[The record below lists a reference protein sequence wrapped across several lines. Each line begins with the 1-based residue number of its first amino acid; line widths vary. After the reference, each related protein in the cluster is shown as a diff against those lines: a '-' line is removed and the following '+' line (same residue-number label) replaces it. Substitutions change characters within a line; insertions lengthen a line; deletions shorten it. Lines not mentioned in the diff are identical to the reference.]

1 MAHHSQTIDMHT
13 TQQTMVSKDQTQ
25 ISLVSQ
31 TVNTFDGAIDETTA
45 TDGLSLIDKWLNRLD
60 EAGDEATDDIAETL
74 ERLRPEIDTAQ
85 RYNRIDNQEIASLLQ
100 ELIEQTRNV
109 AASAEASA
117 EQTELSQLI
126 AVLENLH
133 RQAVSRID

>member
-1 MAHHSQTIDMHT
+1 MISR
-13 TQQTMVSKDQTQ
+13 DQTQ
-25 ISLVSQ
+25 ISLVNQ

-74 ERLRPEIDTAQ
+74 ERLRPELDTSL
-85 RYNRIDNQEIASLLQ
+85 RYNRTDNQEIASLLQ

-109 AASAEASA
+109 ADTVEASA

>member
-1 MAHHSQTIDMHT
+1 MISR
-13 TQQTMVSKDQTQ
+13 DQTQ
-25 ISLVSQ
+25 ISLVNQ

-74 ERLRPEIDTAQ
+74 ERLRPELDTSL
-85 RYNRIDNQEIASLLQ
+85 RYNRTDNQEIASLLQ

-109 AASAEASA
+109 ADTVEASA

-133 RQAVSRID
+133 RQTISRID